1 MLLKKRNFYETF
13 LGLIIKNGQKVQAKS
28 ILDTAFFIVSKQ
40 TNLSTNSIMLK
51 TILYLNSF
59 VEIKKIKSK
68 RSTHFVPFPLSTKRK
83 FYLISKWV
91 IDSVGEDKRRLDFA
105 TKLAD
110 EILTIVLNKSS
121 KSLLKKNLNFKQ
133 SIQNKSNI
141 HFRW

>member
-13 LGLIIKNGQKVQAKS
+13 LGLIIKNGQKVQAKR

-51 TILYLNSF
+51 IILYLNSF

-91 IDSVGEDKRRLDFA
+91 IDSVGDDKRRLDFA

>member
-13 LGLIIKNGQKVQAKS
+13 LGLIIKNGQKVQAKR

-40 TNLSTNSIMLK
+40 TKLSTNSIMLK
-51 TILYLNSF
+51 IILYLNSF

-91 IDSVGEDKRRLDFA
+91 IDSVGDDKRRLDFA

-110 EILTIVLNKSS
+110 EILTVVRNKSS
-121 KSLLKKNLNFKQ
+121 KSLRKKNLNFKL

>member
-59 VEIKKIKSK
+59 VEVKKIKSK